1 MWRSLYIGTP
11 GNSLVAEIFTNDF
24 KVITVKYDSLKKH
37 GNDGFKH
44 VTVTEYTT
52 RMKTCVDCE
61 HFTKTQSCGLCGCHM
76 PVKARWRTTQ
86 CADNPPKWLATNGS
100 KREEGTDTGPSD

>member
-1 MWRSLYIGTP
+1 MKGFAKMIWEF
-11 GNSLVAEIFTNDF
+11 AEA
-24 KVITVKYDSLKKH
+24 LKKH

-44 VTVTEYTT
+44 VTVTDYTI
-52 RMKTCVDCE
+52 RMQTCVNCE

-100 KREEGTDTGPSD
+100 KREEGANTDPSD